1 MKSPLITLLLAFAL
15 LTSVPAQAAQKAA
28 PDFTLQGDNGP
39 VVLSAHQGE
48 VIYLDFWASWC
59 GPCRESFPWMNSL
72 QKKYG
77 ERGLKIIAVNLDK
90 DRDNIRAFIEATA
103 PDFTIAYDPEGSI
116 AEHYGVMGM
125 PSSYLIDRNGKVHNS
140 HIGFRSKDKAE
151 LEKKIVQ
158 LLESN

>member
-1 MKSPLITLLLAFAL
+1 MKSPLISLLMALAL
-15 LTSVPAQAAQKAA
+15 LTAVPAQAQKAA
-28 PDFTLQGDNGP
+28 PDFTLQGDKGS

-59 GPCRESFPWMNSL
+59 APCRESFPWMNSL

-77 ERGLKIIAVNLDK
+77 KRGLKIIAVNLDK
-90 DRDNIRAFIEATA
+90 ERNNTRAFIEATT
-103 PDFTIAYDPEGSI
+103 PGFTIAYDPEGSI

-125 PSSYLIDRNGKVHNS
+125 PSSYLIDRNGKVHSS
-140 HIGFRSKDKAE
+140 HIGFRAKDKAE